1 MILGRSTDAASLPP
15 PLAAGYLDGTLGD
28 LLLKPWFDRAALWYI
43 ATRYLPLSR
52 AWAAATLA
60 MGDPETF
67 QRELGWKEA
76 PSLRWR
82 LALDEVARR
91 RETYDAALKDWDA
104 AFFAGP
110 APGAEALVG
119 AEKARQRTATYY
131 ALSRAA
137 FLGVNSRVD
146 PLLWRVPE
154 PGEVMA
160 RHGNRLADP
169 DGAYTP
175 ATLPEVT
182 VSHAVPSTLGKEY
195 FLRFP
200 SPVLGDLARAR
211 VLEPSKDATRT
222 VIFLHG
228 ILMEEEMWPQREDPS
243 HALVREGV
251 RVIRI
256 EGPWHNR
263 RCLPGICP
271 ADPVIGRGPLGL
283 IELFQAWLA
292 EVAVVIAWA
301 RSRGSEKVATASV
314 SLGSLTNQLILSHS
328 RHWPEACRPDAGLL
342 IATSGELMN
351 LAYRGALTRK
361 LGLKKRMEAAG
372 WSEVEVERWKPLL
385 EPGDLPDALRDKV
398 VMVLGQAD
406 VITPYTGGRRLARRW
421 GVAEDMLHIYPRGH
435 FSASLSVLVDS
446 APIEQLKE
454 LISE

>member
-1 MILGRSTDAASLPP
+1 MIRRRTLDTACLPP
-15 PLAAGYLDGTLGD
+15 PLAAGYLDGQLGQW
-28 LLLKPWFDRAALWYI
+28 LLKPWFDRVALWYI
-43 ATRYLPLSR
+43 TTRYLPLSR

-60 MGDPETF
+60 KGDPARF
-67 QRELGWKEA
+67 QEELGWRK
-76 PSLRWR
+76 PPKLRWR
-82 LALDEVARR
+82 LALEEVARR
-91 RETYDAALKDWDA
+91 REVYEKALARWDR
-104 AFFAGP
+104 AFFAEAPPGP
-110 APGAEALVG
+110 EALVD
-119 AEKARQRTATYY
+119 AELTRQQQATLY

-154 PGEVMA
+154 PEEVMA

-175 ATLPEVT
+175 GALPEVE
-182 VSHAVPSTLGKEY
+182 VSHAVPSTLGREY

-211 VLEPSKDATRT
+211 VLEPAEDASRT

-228 ILMEEEMWPQREDPS
+228 ILMEEEMWPQRDDPS

-251 RVIRI
+251 RVIRV

-301 RSRGSEKVATASV
+301 RGLGSTRIATASV

-351 LAYRGALTRK
+351 LTYRGALTRR
-361 LGLKKRMEAAG
+361 LGLKRRMEDAG
-372 WSEVEVERWKPLL
+372 WSEQEVERWKPLL
-385 EPGDLPDALRDKV
+385 EPGPLPEALHGRV

-421 GVAEDMLHIYPRGH
+421 GVGEDKLHIYPRGH

-446 APIEQLKE
+446 RPLEQLKALLAE
-454 LISE
+454 

>member
-1 MILGRSTDAASLPP
+1 MILRRRTGADCLPP
-15 PLAAGYLDGTLGD
+15 PLAAGYLDGTLGE

-60 MGDPETF
+60 MGDAETF
-67 QRELGWKEA
+67 QREVGWRE
-76 PSLRWR
+76 PPNLRWR

-91 RETYDAALKDWDA
+91 RATYDEALRAWDT
-104 AFFAGP
+104 AFFGETQ
-110 APGAEALVG
+110 PGDRELVAAEQ
-119 AEKARQRTATYY
+119 ARQQAATYY
-131 ALSRAA
+131 GLSRAA

-154 PGEVMA
+154 PAEVMA
-160 RHGNRLADP
+160 RHGSRLADP

-175 ATLPEVT
+175 NVLPEVT
-182 VSHAVPSTLGKEY
+182 VSHAVPSTLGSEY
-195 FLRFP
+195 FLKFS

-211 VLEPSKDATRT
+211 VLEPRSAATRT

-301 RSRGSEKVATASV
+301 RGRGSEKVATASV

-328 RHWPEACRPDAGLL
+328 RHWPAACRPDAGLL

-361 LGLKKRMEAAG
+361 LGLKRRMEEAG
-372 WSEVEVERWKPLL
+372 WSEGEVERWRPLL
-385 EPGDLPDALRDKV
+385 EPGELPEALDGKV

-421 GVAEDMLHIYPRGH
+421 GVTDDKLHIYPRGH
-435 FSASLSVLVDS
+435 FSASLSVLVDP
-446 APIEQLKE
+446 APIEQLKRLLE
-454 LISE
+454 D

>member
-1 MILGRSTDAASLPP
+1 MIGRKRSDAGCLPA
-15 PLAAGYLDGTLGD
+15 PLAAGYLDGTLGE
-28 LLLKPWFDRAALWYI
+28 LLLKPWFDQAALWYI

-60 MGDPETF
+60 KGDPETF
-67 QRELGWKEA
+67 QQEVGWKQA

-91 RETYDAALKDWDA
+91 RSVYDDATAAWDD
-104 AFFAGP
+104 AFYGDT
-110 APGAEALVG
+110 APGAKALVE
-119 AEKARQRTATYY
+119 AELTRQRTATYY

-146 PLLWRVPE
+146 PLLWNLPS
-154 PGEVMA
+154 PDDVMA
-160 RHGNRLADP
+160 RHGSRLADP

-175 ATLPEVT
+175 ATLPEVET
-182 VSHAVPSTLGKEY
+182 SHAVPSTLGREY

-211 VLEPSKDATRT
+211 VLEPKDGAERT

-243 HALVREGV
+243 HALVRKGV

-283 IELFQAWLA
+283 IELFQAWLS

-301 RSRGSEKVATASV
+301 RAQGSQRVATASV
-314 SLGSLTNQLILSHS
+314 SLGSLTNQLVLSHS

-351 LAYRGALTRK
+351 LAYRGALTRR
-361 LGLKKRMEAAG
+361 LGLQQRLEAAG
-372 WSEVEVERWKPLL
+372 WTAREVERWKPLL
-385 EPGDLPDALRDKV
+385 EPGDLPDALRGKV

-421 GVAEDMLHIYPRGH
+421 GVEDDKLHIYPRGH
-435 FSASLSVLVDS
+435 FSASLSVLVDP
-446 APIEQLKE
+446 APIEQLE
-454 LISE
+454 ALLSD

>member
-1 MILGRSTDAASLPP
+1 MIRRRATDAGVLPP
-15 PLAAGYLDGTLGD
+15 PLAAGYLDGALGRM
-28 LLLKPWFDRAALWYI
+28 LLKPWFDQAALWYI
-43 ATRYLPLSR
+43 TTRYLPLSR

-60 MGDPETF
+60 DGDPVRF
-67 QRELGWKEA
+67 QEELGWRK
-76 PSLRWR
+76 PPKLRWR
-82 LALDEVARR
+82 LALEEVARR
-91 RETYDAALKDWDA
+91 RAAYDKVLLRWDA
-104 AFFAGP
+104 AFYAKTP
-110 APGAEALVG
+110 PQPETLVDAELT
-119 AEKARQRTATYY
+119 RQQLATYY

-137 FLGVNSRVD
+137 FMGINSRVE

-154 PGEVMA
+154 PEEVMQ
-160 RHGNRLADP
+160 RHGQRLADP

-175 ATLPEVT
+175 GPLPRVE
-182 VSHAVPSTLGKEY
+182 VSHAVPSTLGREY
-195 FLRFP
+195 FIRFP

-211 VLEPSKDATRT
+211 VLEPAPDAERT

-228 ILMEEEMWPQREDPS
+228 ILMEEEMWPQRDDPS

-301 RSRGSEKVATASV
+301 RGLGSTRVATASV

-328 RHWPEACRPDAGLL
+328 RHWPQACRPDAGLL

-351 LAYRGALTRK
+351 LAYRGALTRR
-361 LGLKKRMEAAG
+361 LGLKRRMEQAG
-372 WSEVEVERWKPLL
+372 WREREVETWKPLL
-385 EPGDLPDALRDKV
+385 EPGDLPEELRGKV

-421 GVAEDMLHIYPRGH
+421 GVTGDKLHIYPRGH

-446 APIEQLKE
+446 GPIDQLKA
-454 LISE
+454 LLSD